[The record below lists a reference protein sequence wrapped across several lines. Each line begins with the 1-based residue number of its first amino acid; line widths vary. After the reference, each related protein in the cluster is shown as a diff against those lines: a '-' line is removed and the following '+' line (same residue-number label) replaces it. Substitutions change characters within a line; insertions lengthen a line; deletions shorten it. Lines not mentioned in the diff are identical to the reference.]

1 MQACFMLAAQLI
13 STAQHVTRAECT
25 IHFTVT
31 DFTLR
36 LVGHAVSSQLHAV
49 YVLLINS
56 LQLYI

>member
-36 LVGHAVSSQLHAV
+36 LVGHAVSCMR
-49 YVLLINS
+49 YTF
-56 LQLYI
+56 Y